1 VSVLQLL
8 SDTEAIALGPLAGM
22 GETVRRCEVE
32 GQPGFEFSGYRF
44 RRVAA

>member
-1 VSVLQLL
+1 VSVLQVL
-8 SDTEAIALGPLAGM
+8 SDDQAIVQGPLAGL

-32 GQPGFEFSGYRF
+32 GQPGFEFAGYRF